1 MVNVGSTAF
10 VARIGPSTLAEAQTF
25 CAAENMVLY
34 TPSNEN
40 IHRVIYEKVAA
51 YGVTT
56 FWTNAKHDFDQ
67 EKMVWM

>member
-1 MVNVGSTAF
+1 MITVGSHTF

-56 FWTNAKHDFDQ
+56 FWTNARRNMDQ
-67 EKMVWM
+67 GKMEWM